1 MEATSTAATTD
12 EQRSSIHA
20 LPVLQDNIIWI
31 WIKGDQAVVVDPAIS
46 EPVKTWLQTRKLSL
60 EAVLQTHHHADHIGG
75 TLELLR
81 YWPNAAVVA
90 AAADR
95 DRIPFQ
101 TISVRDSDRISLLD
115 SSVEVLAVAGH
126 TRAHIAYYLP
136 TNKEDREDP
145 ALFCGDTLFGAG
157 CGRLFEGTAEDMY
170 KALQRLCCLPAKTR
184 VYCAH
189 EYTEANLRWAAALH
203 PEDVAINERL
213 ADVSSRRKLGALSLP
228 SSISEEQRTN
238 LFVRA
243 QSSKEL
249 AELRQ
254 HKDQW
259 QK

>member
-1 MEATSTAATTD
+1 MEATSTSAISD
-12 EQRSSIHA
+12 LQHSSVHA

-31 WIKGDQAVVVDPAIS
+31 WIEGDQAVVVDPAVA
-46 EPVKTWLQTRKLSL
+46 EPVKRWLKTRKLSL

-75 TLELLR
+75 TLELLKD
-81 YWPNAAVVA
+81 WPDAAVVA
-90 AAADR
+90 AEADL

-101 TISVRDSDRISLLD
+101 TISIADGDQISLLKRT
-115 SSVEVLAVAGH
+115 VEVFSVAGH
-126 TRAHIAYYLP
+126 TRAHVAYYLP
-136 TNKEDREDP
+136 ATSVDSADS

-157 CGRLFEGTAEDMY
+157 CGRLFEGTAQEMHS
-170 KALQRLCCLPAKTR
+170 ALQRLCSLPANTR
-184 VYCAH
+184 IYCAH

-203 PEDVAINERL
+203 PEDVAINKRL
-213 ADVSSRRKLGALSLP
+213 ADVCARRQQGALSLP

-243 QSSKEL
+243 QSSEEL

-259 QK
+259 RG